1 MRNSLLKLYVKAQVL
16 KQGLKDALKDEQ
28 GQDLVEYAAVIVLVV
43 LALAGGMSTLASG
56 HQYCDGGRWH
66 QGQHDSSAS
75 NSFRRERNGSKIPLS
90 SAFER
95 SYQSNTRSEAKSR
108 FFFCCDASLSKDKT

>member
-1 MRNSLLKLYVKAQVL
+1 MRDSLLKLYVKAQVL

-56 HQYCDGGRWH
+56 IN
-66 QGQHDSSAS
+66 SAMA
-75 NSFRRERNGSKIPLS
+75 GVGTKVSKLLS
-90 SAFER
+90 
-95 SYQSNTRSEAKSR
+95 
-108 FFFCCDASLSKDKT
+108 